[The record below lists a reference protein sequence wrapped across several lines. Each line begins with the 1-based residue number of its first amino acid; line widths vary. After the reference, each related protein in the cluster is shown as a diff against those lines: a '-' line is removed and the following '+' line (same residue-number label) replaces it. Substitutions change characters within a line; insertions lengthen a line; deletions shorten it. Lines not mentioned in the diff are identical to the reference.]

1 MVQQDATWILHGTVV
16 DSENVPVIGAGVINL
31 NTKTGD
37 ITNNDGKFGVSV
49 KVGDRLE
56 VSCIGYSTKEIV
68 VTSQDN
74 IVVILEND
82 SELLEEVVVMGY
94 GTQKKKLVTGSTV
107 NVTSDKIAAVNPV
120 DALGS
125 LQSQAAGLSI
135 TQNSGQP
142 GESYKVFIRGLG
154 TLGASEPIYVIDGVP
169 GGDITAIA
177 PNDIESIDVLKAA
190 ASSASSGA
198 RAANGVI
205 LVTTK

>member
-1 MVQQDATWILHGTVV
+1 MRKLISIISITILGAGVAAYAASSPVSNGSSGTGTAMVQQDATWILHGTVV

-82 SELLEEVVVMGY
+82 SELLE
-94 GTQKKKLVTGSTV
+94 
-107 NVTSDKIAAVNPV
+107 
-120 DALGS
+120 
-125 LQSQAAGLSI
+125 
-135 TQNSGQP
+135 
-142 GESYKVFIRGLG
+142 
-154 TLGASEPIYVIDGVP
+154 
-169 GGDITAIA
+169 
-177 PNDIESIDVLKAA
+177 
-190 ASSASSGA
+190 
-198 RAANGVI
+198 
-205 LVTTK
+205 

>member
-1 MVQQDATWILHGTVV
+1 
-16 DSENVPVIGAGVINL
+16 
-31 NTKTGD
+31 
-37 ITNNDGKFGVSV
+37 
-49 KVGDRLE
+49 
-56 VSCIGYSTKEIV
+56 
-68 VTSQDN
+68 
-74 IVVILEND
+74 
-82 SELLEEVVVMGY
+82 MGY

-169 GGDITAIA
+169 VGDITAIA
-177 PNDIESIDVLKAA
+177 PIDVRRLE
-190 ASSASSGA
+190 
-198 RAANGVI
+198 I
-205 LVTTK
+205 LSIA